1 MAPKIDKFIK
11 NNVLLIIIC
20 LATLFAVL
28 KKATIWQQKDE
39 VNKVIK

>member
-1 MAPKIDKFIK
+1 MAPKLDKFIR

-28 KKATIWQQKDE
+28 KKATIWQQKEDI
-39 VNKVIK
+39 NKVIK